1 MSLAENTLW
10 FIMITPHYGVIR
22 SVQQG
27 LDKVMSCTREVQG
40 RVTGANITKSKA
52 SRPEGGGQ

>member
-10 FIMITPHYGVIR
+10 FIMITPQYRVIR

-40 RVTGANITKSKA
+40 RVTGAKYH
-52 SRPEGGGQ
+52 